1 MITRQRRAVFARGWI
16 PWATV
21 LVSALAMVAS
31 FPPFNMGWL
40 GLCAVATF
48 AIAVGSGS
56 VKAAAIR
63 AGVHGALV
71 FAILMHWV
79 TAVAPVALVALV
91 VVMAAWSL
99 ILGLLVHRAWQSR
112 WPITGIASAWVV
124 IETLRS
130 WVPWGGVPWGRLAFV
145 GGLGVFTR
153 VAFFVSAAGLTWLIA
168 AVGAF
173 LGRAFVTA
181 QWRPFR
187 IAVGLAAGIAAVL
200 GATFFATPTHART
213 VDIGVVQGG
222 VPREG
227 FETAEQEQEVF
238 LNHLNAS
245 RRLLH
250 ESVKSPAVLVWPESS
265 VGFSVINNPVLLQQL
280 RDLTMSSGVP
290 IVTGTVLADSGDPRY
305 LLNRGMVWGSN
316 GQVTATYDKQH
327 LVPFGEFVPLRSLAR
342 KITSKVD
349 LIGRDFRPG
358 TRPGLFTVAH
368 PARMGST
375 VTLGDLICF
384 EVAYD
389 ALVRPLAKVD
399 VLINQTNNASYL
411 NTWQPLQQFRMA
423 QVRAAEIGRSTVVA
437 STSGVSGVIN
447 EYGHPMPTTIVTRNV
462 TKAALVSVPVGDRKS
477 ISPYVG
483 PALQWCAFIWLI
495 FCCSGLVRP
504 RRRSRR

>member
-1 MITRQRRAVFARGWI
+1 VITRQRRAVFARGWI
-16 PWATV
+16 PWVSV
-21 LVSALAMVAS
+21 LVSVFAMVVS
-31 FPPFNMGWL
+31 FPPFSVGWL
-40 GLCAVATF
+40 SPCAVATF

-56 VKAAAIR
+56 VKAAAVR
-63 AGVHGALV
+63 AGIHGALV

-79 TAVAPVALVALV
+79 TAVAPVALVAIV
-91 VVMAAWSL
+91 VVMALWSL
-99 ILGLLVHRAWQSR
+99 ILGILTHRAWQSR
-112 WPITGIASAWVV
+112 WPITGIACAWVV

-153 VAFFVSAAGLTWLIA
+153 VVFFVSAAGLSWLIA

-173 LGRAFVTA
+173 LARAFATE
-181 QWRPFR
+181 QWQPLR
-187 IAVGLAAGIAAVL
+187 IAVGLAGGIAAVL
-200 GATFFATPTHART
+200 GATFFATPSHART

-227 FETAEQEQEVF
+227 FETAEQEQQVY

-245 RRLLH
+245 RRLLR
-250 ESVKSPAVLVWPESS
+250 ESGKSPAVLVWPESS
-265 VGFSVINNPVLLQQL
+265 VGFSVMNNPPLLQQL
-280 RDLTMSSGVP
+280 KDLARSSGVP
-290 IVTGTVLADSGDPRY
+290 IVTGTVLADSRDPRY
-305 LLNRGMVWGSN
+305 LLNRGMVWGSQ
-316 GQVTATYDKQH
+316 GQVTDSYDKQH

-358 TRPGLFTVAH
+358 TRPGLFTVAN
-368 PARMGST
+368 PDPGGGT

-437 STSGVSGVIN
+437 ATSGVSGVIN
-447 EYGHPMPTTIVTRNV
+447 EYGQPVAATIVTRNV
-462 TKAALVSVPVGDRKS
+462 TKAALVSVPVGDRLS

-495 FCCSGLVRP
+495 LCCSGFP
-504 RRRSRR
+504 WRRSRR